1 MGVDVGAYKKY
12 ETTEYGDVVFFDSKE
27 RLKYPNG
34 EFTDL
39 ALLLMEM
46 TGNKI
51 NLFKYLIN
59 DDIYDCDNPKED
71 NTRIFNHVKNLDFK
85 DAVETGDVARCFIKN
100 NYEDIKNRYDY
111 SFRHDPL
118 EVIEYLIQLWKDG
131 YYVTYCY

>member
-1 MGVDVGAYKKY
+1 
-12 ETTEYGDVVFFDSKE
+12 
-27 RLKYPNG
+27 
-34 EFTDL
+34 
-39 ALLLMEM
+39 MEM

-85 DAVETGDVARCFIKN
+85 DAVETGDVARRFIKN
-100 NYEDIKNRYDY
+100 NYEDIKNRYDHN
-111 SFRHDPL
+111 FRHDPL